1 MRSNLSVAGHY
12 FGKAAARSA
21 NVEQTSAMEPWI
33 AERERRAVH
42 HDGCVEGI
50 DDDAAFADP
59 TPPIEDDAEG
69 PLGATAPIDDDVEM
83 ADLDAAGIL
92 EAMTRLDDDD
102 RRGGEEL
109 RRQLGVIDACE
120 RREEELQRQR
130 FEARDERFK
139 ARDAAE
145 RIRREFREREESRQR
160 LRERLAHAA

>member
-1 MRSNLSVAGHY
+1 MRSNLDVAGHF
-12 FGKAAARSA
+12 FGKGAARSA
-21 NVEQTSAMEPWI
+21 NIAQTTEIERFI

-83 ADLDAAGIL
+83 DLDAAGMR

-102 RRGGEEL
+102 RRGEEEL
-109 RRQLGVIDACE
+109 RRLVGVMDACE
-120 RREEELQRQR
+120 RGEKELQRQR
-130 FEARDERFK
+130 FEARD
-139 ARDAAE
+139 AAE
-145 RIRREFREREESRQR
+145 RVRREFREREESRQR